1 LLIITGEKM
10 GKKYTADTMQA
21 GTIAGGHYSQ
31 IDKDGLKLFGDAT
44 GWEDL
49 NFDVVRSGGPVA
61 QRPDDVTINN
71 VFYKEFTSSN
81 NQSCGDG
88 DEVPHSAKLGGMYYP
103 HLHGFL
109 KSGESAGTT
118 GVTFRINWELRQ
130 GASTTSGFI
139 DFTSTSAEISANAN
153 KIDFYNGGFTGAT
166 ELGAHI
172 TLSLSRTGGNA
183 GDFIVMSYGIHYEID
198 TIGSNEITTK

>member
-1 LLIITGEKM
+1 M
-10 GKKYTADTMQA
+10 GKKYTADTMQSGDLSA
-21 GTIAGGHYSQ
+21 GHYTQ
-31 IDKDGLKLFGDAT
+31 IDKDGVKLLGDAT
-44 GWEDL
+44 GYEDL

-61 QRPDDVTINN
+61 NRPDDVTINN
-71 VFYKEFTSSN
+71 IFYKEFTSSN

-88 DEVPHSAKLGGMYYP
+88 DEVPHSAKLGSDYYP

-130 GASTTSGFI
+130 STGTTSGFK
-139 DFTSTSAEISANAN
+139 DFSKTSAELAANGN
-153 KIDFYNGGFTGAT
+153 KIDFYDGGFTGAT

-172 TLSLSRTGGNA
+172 ALSLSRTGGNA

-198 TIGSNEITTK
+198 TIGSNQIATK